1 MELERC
7 VTFSSSDCIDHCNLY
22 LFHRLIFIVQ
32 MKKIGIIFFAGV
44 ILLGI
49 HLSASAQQ
57 PAYKNKSLS
66 PEVRAKDLLARMTLD
81 EKAMQTQC
89 LWIQKSQVLD
99 SKGDFDET
107 KAEKNVKN
115 GLGEL
120 ARLNEEA
127 GPNSYG
133 YHPKQA
139 AALYNK
145 IQRFFIEK
153 TRLGIPVMVH
163 EESLHGQQTQDATN
177 FPIPIGL
184 ASTWNENLMTEIFSN
199 VAEEVRARGGQH
211 VLAPVVDVTR
221 DPRWGRTEETL
232 GEDPFLISRLAIAQI
247 KAYQGNSV
255 YLGKNNVAATLK
267 HFGIHGQSEGGINVS
282 PSNID
287 ERTAREIFFK
297 PFQAAVKEA
306 KVMNVMATYNE
317 LWGLPAHINK
327 YLLTDILR
335 KEWGFNG
342 IVVSDYFAV
351 RDVSDLHKITPSYDT
366 AGLLAFKAGID
377 METPD
382 PDGFKNLK
390 QLVNAGKISVKELD
404 ERVMRILVTK
414 FRLGLFDDPYVDPD
428 KAEQIVGSAQ
438 KRAVAYKAATEAMVL
453 LKNDNNFLPLDRS
466 KIRTIAFIGPN
477 ADKCLLGGYS
487 SKPRFC
493 ISPLQAIK
501 EKYGNNIKILYAE
514 GVKIT
519 DKNNWFADT
528 INLANAEDNKKKIA
542 DAVEVAKQADV
553 VVLFVG
559 GNESA
564 SREGWA
570 PDHLGDLPT
579 LELLNGQ
586 NELIKEIVAV
596 GKPTCAFVNSG
607 PPLSIGNLV
616 NSVPAVMQCWYLG
629 QEGGYAMVDALFG
642 DVNPGGK
649 LPISFPRTAG
659 NIPVYYNYKPS
670 ARRGYN
676 LGFQVSPLFAFGHGL
691 SYTTFSYSNLRSS
704 SATMKSTGTV
714 TVSVDVKNTGSRKGA
729 EVVQMYIRDDY
740 SSVTRPVKELK
751 GFKKIWLDPGQS
763 QTVSFTI
770 TPELLSFYNK
780 DTRWVVEPGDF
791 TIMVGTSS
799 DKTQSIKLTVTK

>member
-1 MELERC
+1 M
-7 VTFSSSDCIDHCNLY
+7 
-22 LFHRLIFIVQ
+22 
-32 MKKIGIIFFAGV
+32 
-44 ILLGI
+44 
-49 HLSASAQQ
+49 LSACLSGLLFAQQ
-57 PAYKNKSLS
+57 PAYKNKTLS
-66 PEVRAKDLLARMTLD
+66 PEARAKDLLARMTLD
-81 EKAMQTQC
+81 EKVMQTQC
-89 LWIQKSQVLD
+89 LWIQKSTILD
-99 SKGDFDET
+99 KNGDFDSV
-107 KAEKNVKN
+107 KAATALKN

-120 ARLNEEA
+120 ARLNENA

-133 YHPKQA
+133 YHPRRA
-139 AALYNK
+139 AELYNR
-145 IQRFFIEK
+145 IQRHFVQN

-184 ASTWNENLMTEIFSN
+184 ASTWNENLMTEIYTN
-199 VAEEVRARGGQH
+199 VAEEVRARGGHH

-221 DPRWGRTEETL
+221 DPRWGRTEETM
-232 GEDPFLISRLAIAQI
+232 GEDPFLISRLAVAQV

-255 YLGKNNVAATLK
+255 YLGRNNVAATLK
-267 HFGIHGQSEGGINVS
+267 HFGIHGQSEGGLNVA

-287 ERTAREIFFK
+287 ERTAREVFFP
-297 PFQAAVKEA
+297 PFKAAVQEA

-327 YLLTDILR
+327 YLLKDILR

-342 IVVSDYFAV
+342 VLVSDYFAV
-351 RDVSDLHKITPSYDT
+351 TDVSTLHKVTPSKDE
-366 AGLLAFKAGID
+366 AGLLAFRAGVD

-390 QLVNAGKISVKELD
+390 QHVLSGKITQKELD
-404 ERVMRILVTK
+404 EVVNRILIAK
-414 FRLGLFDDPYVDPD
+414 FRLGLFDDPYVDPER
-428 KAEQIVGSAQ
+428 AEQVVGSAQ

-466 KIRTIAFIGPN
+466 KIKTIAFIGPN

-487 SKPRFC
+487 SKPRVC
-493 ISPLQAIK
+493 ITPLQAIR
-501 EKYGNNIKILYAE
+501 EKYGKDINILYAE
-514 GVKIT
+514 GVRIT

-528 INLANAEDNKKKIA
+528 INLADRQENEQRIKE
-542 DAVEVAKQADV
+542 AVEVARQADV

-559 GNESA
+559 GNESI

-570 PDHLGDLPT
+570 PNHLGDMPT

-586 NELIKEIVAV
+586 NELIKAITAL

-607 PPLSIGNLV
+607 PPLSIGELV

-629 QEGGYAMVDALFG
+629 QESGYAMVDALFG
-642 DVNPGGK
+642 EVNPSGK

-659 NIPVYYNYKPS
+659 HIPAYYNYKPS

-676 LGFQVSPLFAFGHGL
+676 LGFAVSPLFAFGHGL
-691 SYTTFSYSNLRSS
+691 SYTQFGYGAPTLSASS
-704 SATMKSTGTV
+704 IKKNGTATI
-714 TVSVDVKNTGSRKGA
+714 SVEVRNTGSRRGA
-729 EVVQMYIRDDY
+729 EVVQLYIRDDY
-740 SSVTRPVKELK
+740 ASVTRPVKELK

-763 QTVSFTI
+763 QTVTFTI

-780 DTRWVVEPGDF
+780 DMKWVVEPGDF
-791 TIMVGTSS
+791 TLMVGTSS
-799 DKTQSIKLTVTK
+799 DKTQEIKLKVTE

>member
-1 MELERC
+1 MKKY
-7 VTFSSSDCIDHCNLY
+7 F
-22 LFHRLIFIVQ
+22 LFLLIYFLHFIV
-32 MKKIGIIFFAGV
+32 A
-44 ILLGI
+44 
-49 HLSASAQQ
+49 AQQ

-66 PEVRAKDLLARMTLD
+66 PEVRAKDLLGRMTLD

-89 LWIQKSQVLD
+89 LWIQKSQILN
-99 SKGDFDET
+99 SNGDFDEA

-120 ARLNEEA
+120 ARLNENA

-139 AALYNK
+139 AELYNK
-145 IQRFFIEK
+145 IQHFFVEK

-184 ASTWNENLMTEIFSN
+184 ASTWDENLMTEIFTN

-221 DPRWGRTEETL
+221 DPRWGRTEETM

-255 YLGKNNVAATLK
+255 YLGKSNVAATLK
-267 HFGIHGQSEGGINVS
+267 HFGVHGQSEGGNNVA

-297 PFQAAVKEA
+297 PFQAAIKEA
-306 KVMNVMATYNE
+306 HVMNVMATYNE
-317 LWGLPAHINK
+317 LWGVPAHINK

-335 KEWGFNG
+335 KEWGYNG
-342 IVVSDYFAV
+342 LIVSDYFAI
-351 RDVSDLHKITPSYDT
+351 RDVSTLHKITPSYDS
-366 AGLLAFKAGID
+366 AGLLAFKAGINI
-377 METPD
+377 ETPD
-382 PDGFKNLK
+382 PDGFKNIK
-390 QLVNAGKISVKELD
+390 QLVSSGKISMKELD
-404 ERVMRILVTK
+404 ESVIRILIAK
-414 FRLGLFDDPYVDPD
+414 FRLGLFDDPYVDAD
-428 KAEQIVGSAQ
+428 KAEQIVGSTQ

-453 LKNDNNFLPLDRS
+453 LKNNNNFLPLD
-466 KIRTIAFIGPN
+466 KNKTKTIAFIGPN

-493 ISPLQAIK
+493 ASPLQALK
-501 EKYGNNIKILYAE
+501 EKYGNTIKILYAE
-514 GVKIT
+514 GVRIT
-519 DKNNWFADT
+519 DKNNWFGDT
-528 INLANAEDNKKKIA
+528 IKLANAEENKTKIA
-542 DAVEVAKQADV
+542 EAVEVAKQADV

-559 GNESA
+559 GNEST
-564 SREGWA
+564 SREGWG
-570 PDHLGDLPT
+570 PEHLGDLPT
-579 LELLNGQ
+579 LELLSGQ
-586 NELIKEIVAV
+586 NELIKQIVAV

-616 NSVPAVMQCWYLG
+616 DAVPAVMQCWYLG

-649 LPISFPRTAG
+649 LPISFPRSVG

-676 LGFQVSPLFAFGHGL
+676 LGFDVRPLFAFGHGL
-691 SYTTFSYSNLRSS
+691 SYTTFAYANLKLSS
-704 SATMKSTGTV
+704 STMRSNGTATV
-714 TVSVDVKNTGSRKGA
+714 TIDVKNTGSRKGA

-751 GFKKIWLDPGQS
+751 GFKKIWLEPGQS
-763 QTVSFTI
+763 QTVNFTI

-780 DTRWVVEPGDF
+780 DMKWIIEPGDF
-791 TIMVGTSS
+791 TIMVGIAS
-799 DKTQSIKLTVTK
+799 DETQSIKLAVIK

>member
-1 MELERC
+1 
-7 VTFSSSDCIDHCNLY
+7 
-22 LFHRLIFIVQ
+22 
-32 MKKIGIIFFAGV
+32 MKIFFS
-44 ILLGI
+44 LLAACSLQLI
-49 HLSASAQQ
+49 AFSQQ
-57 PAYKNKSLS
+57 PAYKNKALS
-66 PEVRAKDLLARMTLD
+66 PEARAKDLLSRMDLD
-81 EKAMQTQC
+81 EKVMQTQC
-89 LWIQKSQVLD
+89 LWIQKSTILN
-99 SKGDFDET
+99 SNGDFDEA
-107 KAEKNVKN
+107 KAEKAVKS

-120 ARLNEEA
+120 ARLNENA

-133 YHPKQA
+133 MHPLQA
-139 AALYNK
+139 AALYNS
-145 IQRFFIEK
+145 IQKYFIEK

-184 ASTWNENLMTEIFSN
+184 ASTWNENLMTEIYSN
-199 VAEEVRARGGQH
+199 VAQEVRARGGQH

-232 GEDPFLISRLAIAQI
+232 GEDPFLISRLAVAEI
-247 KAYQGNSV
+247 KAYQGDGV
-255 YLGKNNVAATLK
+255 YLGKDHVATTLK
-267 HFGIHGQSEGGINVS
+267 HFGIHGQSEGGENVA

-297 PFQAAVKEA
+297 PFKTCVQDA
-306 KVMNVMATYNE
+306 KAMNVMACYNE
-317 LWGLPAHINK
+317 VWGLPAHINK
-327 YLLTDILR
+327 HLLTDILR

-342 IVVSDYFAV
+342 LIVSDYFAI
-351 RDVSDLHKITPSYDT
+351 RDVSTLHKITPSYDS

-377 METPD
+377 LETPD

-390 QLVNAGKISVKELD
+390 QLVVSGKISNKELD
-404 ERVMRILVTK
+404 ETVLRILIAK

-428 KAEQIVGSAQ
+428 KAEEIVGS
-438 KRAVAYKAATEAMVL
+438 KENRAVAYKAATEAMVL
-453 LKNDNNFLPLDRS
+453 LKNENNFLPLDKN
-466 KIRTIAFIGPN
+466 KIKTIAFIGPN

-487 SKPRFC
+487 SKPRVC
-493 ISPLQAIK
+493 ISPLQALQ
-501 EKYGNNIKILYAE
+501 EKYGSTLHVLYAE
-514 GVKIT
+514 GVTIT

-528 INLANAEDNKKKIA
+528 INLANAEENKRKIEE
-542 DAVEVAKQADV
+542 AVEVAKQADV

-559 GNESA
+559 GNEST

-570 PDHLGDLPT
+570 TNHLGDLPT

-607 PPLSIGNLV
+607 PPLSIGSLV

-629 QEGGYAMVDALFG
+629 QEGGYAIVDALFG
-642 DVNPGGK
+642 DINPSGK

-659 NIPVYYNYKPS
+659 NIPAYYNYKPS
-670 ARRGYN
+670 SRRGYN
-676 LGFQVSPLFAFGHGL
+676 LGFDATPLFPFGHGL
-691 SYTTFSYSNLRSS
+691 SYTTFSYDNLKLSS
-704 SATMKSTGTV
+704 PTMKTNGRVNV
-714 TVSVDVKNTGSRKGA
+714 TVDVKNTGNRKGA

-770 TPELLSFYNK
+770 TPELLSFYDESMK
-780 DTRWVVEPGDF
+780 WILEPGDF

-799 DKTQSIKLTVTK
+799 DKTQEIKLSVVK